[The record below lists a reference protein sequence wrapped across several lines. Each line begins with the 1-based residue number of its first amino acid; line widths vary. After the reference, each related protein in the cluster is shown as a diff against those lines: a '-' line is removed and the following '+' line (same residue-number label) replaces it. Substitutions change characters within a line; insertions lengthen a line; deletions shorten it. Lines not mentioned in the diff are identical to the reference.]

1 MLEFE
6 KKTVKIQIARFLN
19 DKTKLKITPQEPPL
33 LRKQSKPGPR
43 LSQKKRRTAQH

>member
-6 KKTVKIQIARFLN
+6 KNVKIQIARFLN

-33 LRKQSKPGPR
+33 
-43 LSQKKRRTAQH
+43 